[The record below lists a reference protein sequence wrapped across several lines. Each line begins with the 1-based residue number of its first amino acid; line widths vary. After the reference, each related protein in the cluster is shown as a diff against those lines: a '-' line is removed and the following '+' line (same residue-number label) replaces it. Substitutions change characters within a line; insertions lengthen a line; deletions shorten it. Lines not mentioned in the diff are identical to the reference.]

1 MSKFPEYKHEKSQEW
16 FNRAL
21 DAIPSGVYG
30 HLGPSEGLFL
40 PITKWPL
47 MSDRAKGTY
56 FWDVDGNKYLDFMC
70 AYGPNVL
77 GYCDDDVD
85 KAAMEQLKRGNCT
98 TSPSYKMVECAELLK
113 DTVATADWAFFMKNG
128 SDATTFSVM
137 CARAHTGKKKMM
149 FFKGYYHGDFQWAQK
164 IDYPGILPEEVE
176 NNIVVPWFDMDAMQ
190 EAYDAC
196 GGDVAGLI
204 AQPYDHGNFFDN
216 VCATKEQWAK
226 VRKFCDDH
234 GMVLIIDDVRTGFR
248 LDLAGS
254 DHYYG
259 FKADLICFCKALAN
273 GYNMSCVCGQE
284 HMKNTASSV
293 VYTGSYW
300 MSAEPFAAC
309 LACIP
314 KMKKLDTPKM
324 FREMG
329 TKLTDG
335 FKAAGKE
342 HGFDLVVSG
351 EPALFYLRIA
361 NDDSLML
368 HQEWIAECVSRG
380 LFLASHHNHFMNAA
394 VTDDDIKLAIDI
406 AEDAFSVVAERHPEI
421 PGLIK

>member
-1 MSKFPEYKHEKSQEW
+1 M
-16 FNRAL
+16 
-21 DAIPSGVYG
+21 
-30 HLGPSEGLFL
+30 
-40 PITKWPL
+40 
-47 MSDRAKGTY
+47 
-56 FWDVDGNKYLDFMC
+56 
-70 AYGPNVL
+70 
-77 GYCDDDVD
+77 
-85 KAAMEQLKRGNCT
+85 
-98 TSPSYKMVECAELLK
+98 
-113 DTVATADWAFFMKNG
+113 
-128 SDATTFSVM
+128 
-137 CARAHTGKKKMM
+137 
-149 FFKGYYHGDFQWAQK
+149 
-164 IDYPGILPEEVE
+164 
-176 NNIVVPWFDMDAMQ
+176 
-190 EAYDAC
+190 
-196 GGDVAGLI
+196 
-204 AQPYDHGNFFDN
+204 
-216 VCATKEQWAK
+216 CATKEQWAK

-248 LDLAGS
+248 LDIAGS

-273 GYNMSCVCGQE
+273 GYNMSAVCGGE

-335 FKAAGKE
+335 FKEAGKQ
-342 HGFDLVVSG
+342 HGFNLVVSG

-406 AEDAFSVVAERHPEI
+406 ACLLYTSDAADE
-421 PGLIK
+421 L

>member
-1 MSKFPEYKHEKSQEW
+1 MSQK
-16 FNRAL
+16 
-21 DAIPSGVYG
+21 
-30 HLGPSEGLFL
+30 
-40 PITKWPL
+40 
-47 MSDRAKGTY
+47 AKGTY

-85 KAAMEQLKRGNCT
+85 AAAMEQLKIGNCT
-98 TSPSYKMVECAELLK
+98 TSPSYKMVECAEMLK
-113 DTVATADWAFFMKNG
+113 DTVAMADWAFFMKNG

-164 IDYPGILPEEVE
+164 VDYPGILPEEVE
-176 NNIVVPWFDMDAMQ
+176 NNIVVPWFDLDAMQ
-190 EAYDAC
+190 AAYDAC
-196 GGDVAGLI
+196 DGDVAGLI
-204 AQPYDHGNFFDN
+204 AQPYDHGNFKDN
-216 VCATKEQWAK
+216 ECATKEQWAK

-248 LDLAGS
+248 LDLEGS

-273 GYNMSCVCGQE
+273 GYNMSAVCGQE

-314 KMKKLDTPKM
+314 KMKKLDIPTM
-324 FREMG
+324 FREKG
-329 TKLTDG
+329 IKLTEG
-335 FKAAGKE
+335 LKAAGKE
-342 HGFDLVVSG
+342 HGFNLVVSG

-380 LFLASHHNHFMNAA
+380 LFLASHHNHFINAA
-394 VTDDDIKLAIDI
+394 VTDEDIKLAIDI
-406 AEDAFSVVAERHPEI
+406 AEDAFGVVA
-421 PGLIK
+421 LK

>member
-1 MSKFPEYKHEKSQEW
+1 
-16 FNRAL
+16 
-21 DAIPSGVYG
+21 
-30 HLGPSEGLFL
+30 
-40 PITKWPL
+40 
-47 MSDRAKGTY
+47 
-56 FWDVDGNKYLDFMC
+56 
-70 AYGPNVL
+70 
-77 GYCDDDVD
+77 
-85 KAAMEQLKRGNCT
+85 
-98 TSPSYKMVECAELLK
+98 
-113 DTVATADWAFFMKNG
+113 
-128 SDATTFSVM
+128 
-137 CARAHTGKKKMM
+137 
-149 FFKGYYHGDFQWAQK
+149 
-164 IDYPGILPEEVE
+164 
-176 NNIVVPWFDMDAMQ
+176 MDAMQ

-248 LDLAGS
+248 LDIAGS

-259 FKADLICFCKALAN
+259 FKADLICFCKAN
-273 GYNMSCVCGQE
+273 GYNMSAVCGGE

-329 TKLTDG
+329 AKLTDG
-335 FKAAGKE
+335 FKEAGKQ
-342 HGFDLVVSG
+342 HGFNLVVSG

-406 AEDAFSVVAERHPEI
+406 AEDAFSVVAKRHPEM

>member
-1 MSKFPEYKHEKSQEW
+1 
-16 FNRAL
+16 
-21 DAIPSGVYG
+21 
-30 HLGPSEGLFL
+30 
-40 PITKWPL
+40 
-47 MSDRAKGTY
+47 
-56 FWDVDGNKYLDFMC
+56 
-70 AYGPNVL
+70 
-77 GYCDDDVD
+77 
-85 KAAMEQLKRGNCT
+85 
-98 TSPSYKMVECAELLK
+98 
-113 DTVATADWAFFMKNG
+113 
-128 SDATTFSVM
+128 
-137 CARAHTGKKKMM
+137 
-149 FFKGYYHGDFQWAQK
+149 
-164 IDYPGILPEEVE
+164 
-176 NNIVVPWFDMDAMQ
+176 
-190 EAYDAC
+190 
-196 GGDVAGLI
+196 
-204 AQPYDHGNFFDN
+204 
-216 VCATKEQWAK
+216 
-226 VRKFCDDH
+226 
-234 GMVLIIDDVRTGFR
+234 MVLIIDDVRTGFR

-314 KMKKLDTPKM
+314 KMKKLNTPKM

-342 HGFDLVVSG
+342 HGFNLVVSG

-361 NDDSLML
+361 NDDNLML

-406 AEDAFSVVAERHPEI
+406 AEDAFSVVAQRHPEV

>member
-1 MSKFPEYKHEKSQEW
+1 MSKYPEYTHEKSKAW
-16 FNRAL
+16 FDRAL
-21 DAIPSGVYG
+21 ANIPSGVYG

-47 MSDRAKGTY
+47 MSDHAKGTY

-77 GYCDDDVD
+77 GYCDPDVD
-85 KAAMEQLKRGNCT
+85 AAAIKQLQTGNCT
-98 TSPSYKMVECAELLK
+98 TSPSYKMVECAEMLV
-113 DTVATADWAFFMKNG
+113 DTVASADWAFFMKNG

-137 CARAHTGKKKMM
+137 CARAHTGKKKIM
-149 FFKGYYHGDFQWAQK
+149 FFRGYYHGDFQWAQK
-164 IDYPGILPEEVE
+164 ADYPGILPEDVA
-176 NNIVVPWFDMDAMQ
+176 NNIVVPWFDLDAMQ
-190 EAYDAC
+190 KAYDEC

-216 VCATKEQWAK
+216 VTATKEQWAA

-248 LDLAGS
+248 LDIAGS

-273 GYNMSCVCGQE
+273 GYNMSAVCGGE
-284 HMKNTASSV
+284 HMKATASSV

-314 KMKKLDTPKM
+314 KMKRLDTPTM

-329 TKLTDG
+329 TKLTNG
-335 FKAAGKE
+335 FKEAGKA
-342 HGFDLVVSG
+342 HGFDLVASG

-394 VTDDDIKLAIDI
+394 VTDDDIALAIDI
-406 AEDAFSVVAERHPEI
+406 ADDAFSVVAERHPEL
-421 PGLIK
+421 GLIK